1 MRTTRRSEGN
11 SPPTSSPA
19 GTTSSRSPAS
29 TPDPAGGQAT
39 RRKMLAR
46 RDTTYEQFS
55 IRVDPAGSPTLLKPP
70 THTGSGASVV
80 QGIVP
85 PRTTLAPP
93 GARTNLE
100 RLRSRRRTGGGT
112 LSSSTWP
119 VDLVRADRCKGRT
132 RWRPHRR
139 CRRRNAGWASQLR
152 VPATHP
158 ASHTGRLDDEHTGR
172 RMIRIIAALIAG
184 VVLVV
189 TVQRT
194 WAGAVYALL
203 SRGDR

>member
-1 MRTTRRSEGN
+1 MTRPWGRS
-11 SPPTSSPA
+11 SPPTSKPA
-19 GTTSSRSPAS
+19 TPTNGRSPAP
-29 TPDPAGGQAT
+29 TPATAGRRAT

-80 QGIVP
+80 PGLVP
-85 PRTTLAPP
+85 PGTTLAPP
-93 GARTNLE
+93 GARTHLE
-100 RLRSRRRTGGGT
+100 RSRSRRRTGGA
-112 LSSSTWP
+112 LSSSTWL
-119 VDLVRADRCKGRT
+119 VDLVPADRGKGRS

-139 CRRRNAGWASQLR
+139 CRRRNAGWASRLR
-152 VPATHP
+152 VLVHPPRLTHE
-158 ASHTGRLDDEHTGR
+158 GRLNDEHTGS

-194 WAGAVYALL
+194 WAGVVYALL